1 MMRSWRL
8 AGELRITSQNKGSS
22 SGYNS
27 LMALPPPAPPVWI
40 DAPELLADW
49 VAAQNHT
56 PRLAIDT
63 ESNSLHAYQEHVCLI
78 QASTPEGD
86 ALIDPLGSADMAVL
100 APLFA
105 SPSIEKVFHGA
116 EYDLACLKRDFG
128 FEIVNLFD
136 TRLALRTLGMQP
148 SGLADVLAQEFGITL
163 DKRFQR
169 ADWAKRPLTPAQI
182 EYARFDTHYLL
193 ALRDRLAD
201 ALQHAGRWEEAV
213 EACAH
218 LACTVHPGTNG
229 DPNGFWGMANA
240 RKLEPRHAAALR
252 ELYAWRDETAR
263 QLDRPPFKV
272 IGDEAL
278 LSLARILPQDADD
291 LRGVPDLPP
300 RLAERHADAILAA
313 LERSRSA
320 APPRPPSS
328 EPTDPAVL
336 ARYDKLRQ
344 WRKAVAAERGV
355 ESDII
360 LPREIM
366 WEVARKA
373 PHSLQALEPLMPCL
387 PWRLRTYGAA
397 MLACLWGTDPA
408 AT

>member
-1 MMRSWRL
+1 MLVCL
-8 AGELRITSQNKGSS
+8 AASPSGGSDCARCC
-22 SGYNS
+22 GYNTPMD
-27 LMALPPPAPPVWI
+27 LPAPAAPAWI
-40 DAPELLADW
+40 DTAEALADW
-49 VAAQNHT
+49 IASQSNST
-56 PRLAIDT
+56 RLAIDT

-78 QASTPEGD
+78 QASTPDGD
-86 ALIDPLGSADMAVL
+86 ALIDPLGSADMSSL

-148 SGLADVLAQEFGITL
+148 SGLADVLAQEFGVTL

-169 ADWAKRPLTPAQI
+169 ADWAKRPLSPAQI

-193 ALRDRLAD
+193 PLRDRLAD

-229 DPNGFWGMANA
+229 GPSGFWGMANA
-240 RKLEPRHAAALR
+240 RRLEPHQAAALC
-252 ELYAWRDETAR
+252 ELYAWRDQTAR

-272 IGDEAL
+272 VGDEAL
-278 LSLARILPQDADD
+278 LSLARELPQDADT
-291 LRGVPDLPP
+291 LRHIPDLPP
-300 RLAERHADAILAA
+300 RLGGRYAEAILAA
-313 LERSRSA
+313 IERSRSQP
-320 APPRPPSS
+320 PPRPPSS
-328 EPTDPAVL
+328 EHTDPAVL

-344 WRKAVAAERGV
+344 WRKAAATERGV

-360 LPREIM
+360 LPREIL

-373 PHSLQALEPLMPCL
+373 PRDMESLEPLMPCL
-387 PWRLRTYGAA
+387 PLRLRTYGPA
-397 MLACLWGTDPA
+397 MLARLWGTGG
-408 AT
+408 

>member
-1 MMRSWRL
+1 
-8 AGELRITSQNKGSS
+8 
-22 SGYNS
+22 
-27 LMALPPPAPPVWI
+27 MALPSPAPPIWI
-40 DAPELLADW
+40 DTPEPLADW
-49 VAAQNHT
+49 VAAQRHT

-86 ALIDPLGSADMAVL
+86 ALIDPLGSADMAAL

-148 SGLADVLAQEFGITL
+148 SGLADLLAQEFGVTL

-193 ALRDRLAD
+193 PLRDRLAD
-201 ALQHAGRWEEAV
+201 ALQRAGRWEEAV

-229 DPNGFWGMANA
+229 EPNGFWGMANA
-240 RKLEPRHAAALR
+240 RKLEPRQAAALR
-252 ELYAWRDETAR
+252 ELYAWRDQTAR
-263 QLDRPPFKV
+263 ELDRPPFKV

-278 LSLARILPQDADD
+278 LSLARIQPQDADD
-291 LRGVPDLPP
+291 LRHVPDLPP

-313 LERSRSA
+313 IERARSA
-320 APPRPPSS
+320 APPRPPSN

-366 WEVARKA
+366 WDVARAA
-373 PHSLQALEPLMPCL
+373 PRSLQALEPLMACL
-387 PWRLRTYGAA
+387 PCRLRTYGTA
-397 MLACLWGTDPA
+397 MLACLWGIDPT

>member
-1 MMRSWRL
+1 MP
-8 AGELRITSQNKGSS
+8 GITSQDKHSS
-22 SGYNS
+22 SGYNT
-27 LMALPPPAPPVWI
+27 LMALPSPAAPVWI
-40 DAPELLADW
+40 DAPEPLADW
-49 VAAQNHT
+49 IAALRHT

-78 QASTPEGD
+78 QVSTLEGD
-86 ALIDPLGSADMAVL
+86 ALIDPLGSADMAAL

-116 EYDLACLKRDFG
+116 EYDLACLKRDFSY
-128 FEIVNLFD
+128 EIVNLFD

-148 SGLADVLAQEFGITL
+148 SGLADVLAQEFGVTL

-169 ADWAKRPLTPAQI
+169 ADWAKRPLPPAQI

-201 ALQHAGRWEEAV
+201 ALQRAGRWEEAV

-229 DPNGFWGMANA
+229 DLDGFWGMANA
-240 RKLEPRHAAALR
+240 RRLEPRQAAALR
-252 ELYAWRDETAR
+252 ELYAWRDQTAR

-278 LSLARILPQDADD
+278 LSLAREQPQDADD
-291 LRGVPDLPP
+291 LRHVPDLPP
-300 RLAERHADAILAA
+300 RLAERHATAILAA
-313 LERSRSA
+313 LERARSA

-328 EPTDPAVL
+328 EPTNPAVL
-336 ARYDKLRQ
+336 ARYDKLRR

-360 LPREIM
+360 LPREVL
-366 WEVARKA
+366 WEVARVA
-373 PHSLQALEPLMPCL
+373 PHTMQDLEPLMACL
-387 PWRLRTYGAA
+387 PWRLQTYGPA
-397 MLACLWGTDPA
+397 MLTCLWGTDPA
-408 AT
+408 TT

>member
-1 MMRSWRL
+1 MTLS
-8 AGELRITSQNKGSS
+8 A
-22 SGYNS
+22 
-27 LMALPPPAPPVWI
+27 PAAPVWI
-40 DAPELLADW
+40 DSPEPLADW
-49 VAAQNHT
+49 VAAQRDT
-56 PRLAIDT
+56 PRVAIDT

-86 ALIDPLGSADMAVL
+86 ALIDPLGSADMSAL
-100 APLFA
+100 GPLFA

-148 SGLADVLAQEFGITL
+148 SGLADVLAQEFGVTL

-169 ADWAKRPLTPAQI
+169 ADWAKRPLPPAQI

-193 ALRDRLAD
+193 PLRDRLAD
-201 ALQHAGRWEEAV
+201 ALQRAGRWEEAV

-240 RKLEPRHAAALR
+240 RKLEPRQAAALR
-252 ELYAWRDETAR
+252 ELYAWRDQTAR

-278 LSLARILPQDADD
+278 LSLARELPQDADD
-291 LRGVPDLPP
+291 LGPVPGLPP
-300 RLAERHADAILAA
+300 RLAARHGDAILAA
-313 LERSRSA
+313 LERARSA
-320 APPRPPSS
+320 EPPRPPSS

-344 WRKAVAAERGV
+344 WRKAAAAGRGV

-360 LPREIM
+360 LPREIL

-373 PHSLQALEPLMPCL
+373 PRSMEALKPLMPCL
-387 PWRLRTYGAA
+387 PWRLRMYGPA
-397 MLACLWGTDPA
+397 MLACLWGTRG
-408 AT
+408 

>member
-1 MMRSWRL
+1 VTVDIDRQAEGPS
-8 AGELRITSQNKGSS
+8 T
-22 SGYNS
+22 GYNTF
-27 LMALPPPAPPVWI
+27 MALPSPAAPVWI
-40 DAPELLADW
+40 DTPEPLADW
-49 VAAQNHT
+49 IAAQRHT

-78 QASTPEGD
+78 QVSTPQGD
-86 ALIDPLGSADMAVL
+86 ALIDPLGSADMAAL
-100 APLFA
+100 SPLFA

-128 FEIVNLFD
+128 YEIVNLFD

-148 SGLADVLAQEFGITL
+148 SGLADVLAQEFGVTL

-169 ADWAKRPLTPAQI
+169 ADWAKRPLPPAQI

-193 ALRDRLAD
+193 PLRDRLAD
-201 ALQHAGRWEEAV
+201 ALQRVGRWEEAV

-229 DPNGFWGMANA
+229 DPAGFWGLANA
-240 RKLEPRHAAALR
+240 RRLEPRQAAALR
-252 ELYAWRDETAR
+252 ELYAWRDQTAR

-278 LSLARILPQDADD
+278 LSLAREQPQDADD
-291 LRGVPDLPP
+291 LRHVPDLPP
-300 RLAERHADAILAA
+300 RLAERHAIAILAA
-313 LERSRSA
+313 LERARSA
-320 APPRPPSS
+320 VPPHPPSS

-336 ARYDKLRQ
+336 ARYDKLRR

-360 LPREIM
+360 LPREVL
-366 WEVARKA
+366 WEVARVA
-373 PHSLQALEPLMPCL
+373 PRTMQGFEPLMACL
-387 PWRLRTYGAA
+387 PWRLRAYGPA
-397 MLACLWGTDPA
+397 MLTCLWGIDPA
-408 AT
+408 TT

>member
-1 MMRSWRL
+1 MPSP
-8 AGELRITSQNKGSS
+8 S
-22 SGYNS
+22 
-27 LMALPPPAPPVWI
+27 PAAPTWI
-40 DAPELLADW
+40 DAPEPLAAW
-49 VAAQNHT
+49 ITVHRHT

-78 QASTPEGD
+78 QVSTAEGD
-86 ALIDPLGSADMAVL
+86 ALIDPLGSADIGAL

-105 SPSIEKVFHGA
+105 SPAIEKVFHGA

-148 SGLADVLAQEFGITL
+148 SGLADVLAQEFGVAL

-169 ADWAKRPLTPAQI
+169 ADWGKRPLPPAQI

-193 ALRDRLAD
+193 PLRDRLAE
-201 ALQHAGRWEEAV
+201 ALQRAGRWEEAL

-229 DPNGFWGMANA
+229 DPDGFWGLANA
-240 RKLEPRHAAALR
+240 RKLEPRQAAALR
-252 ELYAWRDETAR
+252 ELYAWRDQTAR

-272 IGDEAL
+272 LSDSAL
-278 LSLARILPQDADD
+278 LSLARTQPRAMED
-291 LRGVPDLPP
+291 LQHVPDLPL
-300 RLAERHADAILAA
+300 RLADRYAAAILAA
-313 LERSRSA
+313 LDRARSA
-320 APPRPPSS
+320 APPRPPAS
-328 EPTDPAVL
+328 EPTNPAVL

-344 WRKAVAAERGV
+344 WRKGVAAERGV

-360 LPREIM
+360 VPREIL
-366 WEVARKA
+366 WEVARRA
-373 PHSLQALEPLMPCL
+373 PRSLQTLEPLMPCL
-387 PWRLRTYGAA
+387 PWRFRTYGDS
-397 MLACLWGTDPA
+397 MLRCLWGTDPA
-408 AT
+408 AG